1 MPAAFTIRK
10 IRAEEF
16 ALLPKMERAADQR
29 FIDAGYF
36 TEADFGPDDFQEP
49 RYHEGGP
56 TWMAV
61 DENDT
66 PTETL
71 MGFIHMS
78 EMSQGPHIEELSV
91 LVEHGRKG
99 VGTALVNHVI
109 DRARAAGVFAVTL
122 ATDIH
127 VPWNA
132 PYYEK
137 LGFEAVSP
145 MALGQDYLEL
155 RAREAAKNLDPN
167 TRQFMIYYL
176 NPVSRGK
183 APPNDLQ

>member
-1 MPAAFTIRK
+1 MPAALTIRP
-10 IRAEEF
+10 IREDEF
-16 ALLPKMERAADQR
+16 PLLPQMERAADQR
-29 FIDAGYF
+29 YIDAGF
-36 TEADFGPDDFQEP
+36 FSDEDIGPDDFQEA
-49 RYHEGGP
+49 RYTQGGP
-56 TWMAV
+56 TFMAV
-61 DENDT
+61 DASDT
-66 PTETL
+66 P
-71 MGFIHMS
+71 MGFVHMG
-78 EMSQGPHIEELSV
+78 EMSQGHHIEELSV

-99 VGTALVNHVI
+99 VGTALVQHVI
-109 DRARAAGVFAVTL
+109 ERARAAGVFAVTL

-145 MALGQDYLEL
+145 MALGQDYLDL

-176 NPVSRGK
+176 NPVSRGH
-183 APPNDLQ
+183 PTS